1 MMFIENEVKS
11 QVEKLPNRNESFVSL
26 VTAILKECQTKVRRY
41 LGNPNC
47 VSKRNIYRFLE
58 GLTET
63 YR

>member
-1 MMFIENEVKS
+1 MMFIEDEVKS
-11 QVEKLPNRNESFVSL
+11 QVMKLSNPKKEFVSL
-26 VTAILKECQTKVRRY
+26 VTAILKECQKKVRRY